1 MELNPWRWQFEE
13 QPNGDGCAVNIAHPP
28 TSTSGE
34 RALSADAG
42 PGQRG
47 PPLRVLV
54 VEDYADGGESLARLL
69 ALYGHEVEIARDGAT
84 AFRKAQER
92 LPNVLLM
99 DIDLPGEDGYAVA
112 KRLRGLLP
120 ARPLLIAITGYG
132 QPKDHQRSRDE
143 GFDYHLVKPADP
155 CELEGLLEKFIVRSR
170 CGQGLTGFEQEYVV
184 GNTASGGRPG

>member
-1 MELNPWRWQFEE
+1 MALNPWRWQSEE
-13 QPNGDGCAVNIAHPP
+13 QPNGDGCAVSIAHPP

-34 RALSADAG
+34 RASSAGAG
-42 PGQRG
+42 QGQRG

-54 VEDYADGGESLARLL
+54 VEDYEDGGESLALL
-69 ALYGHEVEIARDGAT
+69 LQLYGHEVEVARDGAT

-99 DIDLPGEDGYAVA
+99 DIGLPGEDGYAVA

-120 ARPLLIAITGYG
+120 SKRLLIAITGYG
-132 QPKDHQRSRDE
+132 QQKDHQRSRDE

-155 CELEGLLEKFIVRSR
+155 NELEGLLEDFAERSDFA
-170 CGQGLTGFEQEYVV
+170 GGYLAPAV
-184 GNTASGGRPG
+184 ASPSARPIWQ